1 MVDEGADTVG
11 AAGAEHDDVGPGAR
25 PARHAADDEGGVA
38 RVAGAVGRDER
49 VSILADRPAGVHP
62 DPETPAGTVSRLA
75 GDEPPLRLLPCRHE
89 ASRGCPPFAHRRR
102 QRLSLRRSYPPST
115 AVAFDGLGLIFANR
129 STATILALAKSE
141 GVWAKEVACRDGR
154 VWSL

>member
-11 AAGAEHDDVGPGAR
+11 EAGADTDRAGPGAR
-25 PARHAADDEGGVA
+25 PARHAADGEGGGA

-49 VSILADRPAGVHP
+49 VSILADRAAGVHR

-102 QRLSLRRSYPPST
+102 QRLSLRRSYLPST
-115 AVAFDGLGLIFANR
+115 AVAFDGLGLIFANS
-129 STATILALAKSE
+129 STATNLAVAKSR
-141 GVWAKEVACRDGR
+141 GSWAFE
-154 VWSL
+154 S